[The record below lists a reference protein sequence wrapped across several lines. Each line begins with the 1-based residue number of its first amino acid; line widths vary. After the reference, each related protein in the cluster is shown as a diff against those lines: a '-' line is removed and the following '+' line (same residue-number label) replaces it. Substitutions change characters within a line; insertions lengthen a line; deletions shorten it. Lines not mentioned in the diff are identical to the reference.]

1 MKKFDLGQAV
11 STVANIGVIT
21 GIAFLAI
28 ELNQNTKQL
37 ALELEWQ
44 VNQRMVDNNRDLMG
58 NDRLAVFVKSV
69 EDPESLTFD
78 EFQAA
83 TALTFN
89 FLNVW
94 EDRYFLY
101 EAGLISSA
109 EWKDFVDQDIYFT
122 LGYKF
127 ARAFWE
133 TAKANYEPELVTY
146 VDEIL
151 PTISSTA
158 NYQFW
163 VTTMQRLK
171 EMD

>member
-1 MKKFDLGQAV
+1 MKKIDLGQII
-11 STVANIGVIT
+11 SIVANVGVIA

-44 VNQRMVDNNRDLMG
+44 INQRMVDNNRDLMG
-58 NDRLAVFVKSV
+58 DDRLAVFVKSV
-69 EDPESLTFD
+69 EDPESLTFE
-78 EFQAA
+78 EFQTA

-89 FLNVW
+89 FINVW

-101 EAGLISSA
+101 EAGLISDA
-109 EWKDFVDQDIYFT
+109 DWKEFIDQDIYFT

-133 TAKANYEPELVTY
+133 VGKANYDPELVAY
-146 VDEIL
+146 VDEVL
-151 PTISSTA
+151 PSISSTA
-158 NYQFW
+158 NYRFW

-171 EMD
+171 EIE